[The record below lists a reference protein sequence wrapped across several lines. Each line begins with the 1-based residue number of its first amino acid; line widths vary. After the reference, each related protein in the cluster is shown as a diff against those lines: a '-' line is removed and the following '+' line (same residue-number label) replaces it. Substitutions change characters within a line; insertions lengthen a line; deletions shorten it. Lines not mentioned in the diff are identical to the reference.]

1 MSDTVEERI
10 TAMEKLLKEHDD
22 VLFGKWDIAQ
32 TTRTPGI
39 LERIVSIGDQIKL
52 ITQIMKY
59 GVLPIMVMDTLQR
72 FGLGNLLPAVLK
84 LIPLVVH

>member
-1 MSDTVEERI
+1 MSDTVEDRLLNI
-10 TAMEKLLKEHDD
+10 EKLIKEHDD
-22 VLFGKWDIAQ
+22 VLFGKWNVDQ

-39 LERIVSIGDQIKL
+39 LERLVSIGDQIKL

-72 FGLGNLLPAVLK
+72 FGLANFLPSVLK
-84 LIPLVVH
+84 LIPLLIR

>member
-1 MSDTVEERI
+1 MSDTVEARLTSI
-10 TAMEKLLKEHDD
+10 EKLIKEHDD
-22 VLFGKWDIAQ
+22 VLFGKWNVDQ

-39 LERIVSIGDQIKL
+39 LEKIVAIGDQIKL

-72 FGLGNLLPAVLK
+72 FGLGNALPAIIK
-84 LIPLVVH
+84 LIPLVLH